1 MQLSE
6 NEIECIKFFPRM
18 ENLLSIYLFDYFE
31 MNIFRRTGLSKKQ
44 LGDNPRINYQTHE
57 VLMNDNIKNI
67 GKEMKSWTHKV
78 KWGCIPVL

>member
-44 LGDNPRINYQTHE
+44 LGDNP
-57 VLMNDNIKNI
+57 
-67 GKEMKSWTHKV
+67 
-78 KWGCIPVL
+78 

>member
-6 NEIECIKFFPRM
+6 NEIECIKFFPRS

-44 LGDNPRINYQTHE
+44 LGDNP
-57 VLMNDNIKNI
+57 
-67 GKEMKSWTHKV
+67 
-78 KWGCIPVL
+78 

>member
-31 MNIFRRTGLSKKQ
+31 MNIFRRTGLSKKIAVVIS
-44 LGDNPRINYQTHE
+44 GKTYSAAVMFINYLYTIFQ
-57 VLMNDNIKNI
+57 I
-67 GKEMKSWTHKV
+67 
-78 KWGCIPVL
+78 